1 VLQPST
7 GASYLPLHR
16 RPAADPAADTTT
28 TDPTTTIT
36 KALNPIAVCPTP
48 LALIYNS

>member
-1 VLQPST
+1 VLQLST
-7 GASYLPLHR
+7 GASYLPFIDDR
-16 RPAADPAADTTT
+16 RRIQWLDTT
-28 TDPTTTIT
+28 TTTIT